1 MKPIRLVLLGIM
13 TAVFLAGINIAVIE
27 AKPKIIRDMCNQQSG
42 GGLGQSCPTDDH
54 LLVRPKYSD
63 GTCGDWM
70 CCPPNG
76 DGTYDCTKATPPT
89 RSAISSDLKNL
100 LGPRATV
107 LDPGRNPGTTRQ
119 PNFQQNAPIMRRGVE
134 EGSSDSGMG
143 APEPPAPEAK

>member
-1 MKPIRLVLLGIM
+1 MKLLRLTLLCSATVLFLTSI
-13 TAVFLAGINIAVIE
+13 TAVVE
-27 AKPKIIRDMCNQQSG
+27 AKPKIIRDMCSQQSG

-54 LLVRPKYSD
+54 VLVRPKYSD

-89 RSAISSDLKNL
+89 RTAISSDLKNL

-107 LDPGRNPGTTRQ
+107 LEPGRNPGTNM
-119 PNFQQNAPIMRRGVE
+119 PPFQHNAPIMRRGVE
-134 EGSSDSGMG
+134 GEASESGTG
-143 APEPPAPEAK
+143 VPEPPAPETK